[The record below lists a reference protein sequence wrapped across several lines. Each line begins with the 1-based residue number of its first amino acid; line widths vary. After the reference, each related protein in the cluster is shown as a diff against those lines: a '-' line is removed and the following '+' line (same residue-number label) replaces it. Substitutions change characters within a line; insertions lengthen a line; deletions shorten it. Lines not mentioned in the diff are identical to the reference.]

1 MAMLGDIKIMMLKG
15 EKGDK
20 GDGSYDDSELRELIA
35 QETADREEEIAEME
49 RNFLNYLY
57 PVGSIYMSVGTTS
70 PAVLF
75 GGTWEQIEGKF
86 LLASSSNHEVNST
99 GGSETHTPQGSVNN
113 HTLTLAETPAHKHST
128 QMRVESQNLVV
139 GSGSQGGVPYD
150 FYIKDGNNYT
160 ATGDAYNDS
169 ADVAVG
175 DPHNHGFTGTSGNY
189 MPPYLT
195 VNVWKRTA

>member
-86 LLASSSNHEVNST
+86 LLASSSSHALNST
-99 GGSETHTPQGSVNN
+99 GGSETHTPSGTVEN
-113 HTLTLAETPAHKHST
+113 HTLTLPETPYHKHSIHST
-128 QMRVESQNLVV
+128 SFKRINYNNDGGTIDSFIVFDFDA
-139 GSGSQGGVPYD
+139 QGGVQTENA
-150 FYIKDGNNYT
+150 FDGT
-160 ATGDAYNDS
+160 ETG
-169 ADVAVG
+169 VAVG
-175 DPHNHGFTGTSGNY
+175 DPHNHGFTGTSQNT

>member
-99 GGSETHTPQGSVNN
+99 GGSETHTPSGTVNN
-113 HTLTLAETPAHKHST
+113 HTLTLKETPSHKHST

-139 GSGSQGGVPYD
+139 GSGGQSGVPYN
-150 FYIKDGNNYT
+150 FYIKDGTNYT

-175 DPHNHGFTGTSGNY
+175 DPHNHGFTGTSQNT

>member
-86 LLASSSNHEVNST
+86 LLASSSSHAVNST
-99 GGSETHTPQGSVNN
+99 GGSETHTPSGTVNN
-113 HTLTLAETPAHKHST
+113 HTLTINEIPEHYHRVLDLVNFSFNEPREMYDST
-128 QMRVESQNLVV
+128 YVAQSKEGQT
-139 GSGSQGGVPYD
+139 GWATDAKGG
-150 FYIKDGNNYT
+150 GQ
-160 ATGDAYNDS
+160 A
-169 ADVAVG
+169 
-175 DPHNHGFTGTSGNY
+175 HNHGFTGTSQNT